1 MAVALVCLLC
11 FAVFA
16 ALWLPAVLRRRPSLD
31 SRRISSLSALPDRA
45 RLVVLGCHVA
55 DAAGRPNRLFTARVA
70 AGAAAYHALVARG
83 DDARATVLAS
93 GFGRLGETEALRT
106 QLIAA
111 GVPAEAIELDPNG
124 ERTIRTIE
132 FLARDDAKDRP
143 IVLVSQAFHL
153 ARSLWLA
160 ERLGVDARGLAAAG
174 GIEARGPAPAST
186 WRGFGRSS
194 IPRARS
200 PACLHPTCGMLR
212 LAPRSRSLSTEC
224 PWLRKTRRERRSAGP
239 SDSRDCVRAER
250 IELHL
255 DLDPGKR
262 RFRGRAGYE
271 LVLEDASSWIE
282 LHAVELD
289 VRNVRAH
296 VAGRSVDAAV
306 EPHPECETI
315 VLRFASRL
323 PPATSASISTSR
335 VASGTTRGLYRG
347 SDPPSLPRG
356 PALPDRCAP
365 PLPEP
370 RRARHESAVC
380 DRSDRP
386 GGSVRPRERARRR
399 PEPPARRPDLVLRG
413 DAAALRLP
421 RRDRRRPLRGVSGR
435 PGRGD
440 TDPCRHAAWEPTPR
454 ALRTRSGDRESR
466 PAREVVRDAASLREA
481 RSVGL
486 AGLRVRRDGERRGGL
501 LRDSVLLLDEKTA
514 SAEDRLRAA
523 ETIAH
528 ELAHMWF
535 GNPVTMAWWND
546 LWLNES
552 FATWMAYEIVDDWQP
567 DWSIWHEFVNRRETA
582 LELDALPSSHPIAP
596 PVQTADEA
604 QENFDAITYTKGAA
618 VLRMLERFLGR
629 RAFRDG
635 VRRYIRRHREGAA
648 VAADLWQALQDASG
662 VPVGKIV
669 GPWTQRTGY
678 PLLSVRAGRDGRV
691 SLEQTRF
698 GLLPRKRWADEP
710 AWTVPWIGRVGRGRK
725 GRLERAVLTRRRTA
739 VLGPAPSVDWL
750 YANADEAGFFRIE
763 HGNDGPEALLDR
775 VGALAATERIGWVG
789 HQWALVRTGRADVG
803 SLLDLIAAHRD
814 EHEPEV
820 LLAIERVLGALLRRL
835 APEAGDGTAE
845 RLRGWIALQFGDQIG
860 ELGLRAKRS
869 ESFATTRRRAR
880 VLSIVGDSR
889 RAGGSQRA
897 ASTRRGPISTG
908 GFRSRAAPSRSCSR
922 SPQART
928 NSRCRRR
935 SSRRPEVPEARALRR
950 PLFALAGHRPG
961 STPADLEG
969 DPRSRL
975 APASIGRPCSCR
987 CSPPPRPR
995 APPGRTSRRAG
1006 RGSSGRCLRSCWRAS
1021 PARPRARCPSTR
1033 RAGSAPSSRRIPSQR
1048 ATVCSVRSTRS

>member
-1 MAVALVCLLC
+1 MPL
-11 FAVFA
+11 A
-16 ALWLPAVLRRRPSLD
+16 AQNTTRTKKRRTLR
-31 SRRISSLSALPDRA
+31 LPD
-45 RLVVLGCHVA
+45 G
-55 DAAGRPNRLFTARVA
+55 
-70 AGAAAYHALVARG
+70 
-83 DDARATVLAS
+83 
-93 GFGRLGETEALRT
+93 
-106 QLIAA
+106 
-111 GVPAEAIELDPNG
+111 
-124 ERTIRTIE
+124 
-132 FLARDDAKDRP
+132 
-143 IVLVSQAFHL
+143 
-153 ARSLWLA
+153 
-160 ERLGVDARGLAAAG
+160 
-174 GIEARGPAPAST
+174 
-186 WRGFGRSS
+186 
-194 IPRARS
+194 
-200 PACLHPTCGMLR
+200 
-212 LAPRSRSLSTEC
+212 
-224 PWLRKTRRERRSAGP
+224 
-239 SDSRDCVRAER
+239 VRAER

-289 VRNVRAH
+289 VRNVRAR

-315 VLRFASRL
+315 LLRFASRL
-323 PPATSASISTSR
+323 PAGDVR
-335 VASGTTRGLYRG
+335 VDLDFAGRVRDDLRGLYRG
-347 SDPPSLPRG
+347 SDPRTPYLATQLCPTDARRLFPSLDEPGTKARYAIEVTAPADQFVLANAPVAARSRPRDGVRTWRFEETPPLSAYLVAIAVG
-356 PALPDRCAP
+356 PFEVSRVARAGATPIRVVTLPGSRRLGRFAREAAIESLVRLEKWFGMRHPYAKLDLLALPDFAFGAM
-365 PLPEP
+365 EN
-370 RRARHESAVC
+370 AGAVFF
-380 DRSDRP
+380 
-386 GGSVRPRERARRR
+386 
-399 PEPPARRPDLVLRG
+399 
-413 DAAALRLP
+413 
-421 RRDRRRPLRGVSGR
+421 
-435 PGRGD
+435 
-440 TDPCRHAAWEPTPR
+440 
-454 ALRTRSGDRESR
+454 
-466 PAREVVRDAASLREA
+466 
-481 RSVGL
+481 
-486 AGLRVRRDGERRGGL
+486 
-501 LRDSVLLLDEKTA
+501 RDSVLLLDEKTA

-535 GNPVTMAWWND
+535 GNLVTMAWWND

-648 VAADLWQALQDASG
+648 VAADLWQALEDASG

-710 AWTVPWIGRVGRGRK
+710 AWTVPWIGRIGRGRK

-739 VLGPAPSVDWL
+739 VLTPAPSVDWL
-750 YANADEAGFFRIE
+750 YANADEAGFFRID
-763 HGNDGPEALLDR
+763 HGNDGTEALLDR

-880 VLSIVGDSR
+880 VLSIVG
-889 RAGGSQRA
+889 GLA
-897 ASTRRGPISTG
+897 ASEWLATRCLDQARAHLDGGLPLMRGAEQIVLTIAAGANEPTLQMALLEAA
-908 GFRSRAAPSRSCSR
+908 RSAR
-922 SPQART
+922 SPQAR
-928 NSRCRRR
+928 
-935 SSRRPEVPEARALRR
+935 RR
-950 PLFALAGHRPG
+950 PLFALAGFTG
-961 STPADLEG
+961 PARLRRTLKATLD
-969 DPRSRL
+969 RRL
-975 APASIGRPCSCR
+975 APAVD
-987 CSPPPRPR
+987 R
-995 APPGRTSRRAG
+995 AT
-1006 RGSSGRCLRSCWRAS
+1006 LLMQLLAS
-1021 PARPRARCPSTR
+1021 PATASAAWSHLQTSWPRLEREMPPILLARLAGETPSALPLDEARGIRPFFEAHPLAAGDRVLRQIDEELALARATR
-1033 RAGSAPSSRRIPSQR
+1033 RYAARGLREALGG
-1048 ATVCSVRSTRS
+1048 T